1 MGEVIPQHN
10 AMPRGSGA
18 EHSTEEI
25 AAIQM
30 KYKANK
36 LFDFVGELS
45 SEGEYVFESL
55 LFYFF
60 SASTSSAWGN
70 L

>member
-30 KYKANK
+30 EYKANK
-36 LFDFVGELS
+36 LFDLVEELS
-45 SEGEYVFESL
+45 SEGNMFLNLYCST
-55 LFYFF
+55 FF
-60 SASTSSAWGN
+60 QPV
-70 L
+70 